1 MSNFKIT
8 FLRSPW
14 WMLLIIAAA
23 LITFIPYFRLAK
35 RYRRTRNRIISI
47 VLHLLVSVCVVCF
60 LAGLQFT
67 YETPNDKNE
76 IILLVD
82 VSDSQEEYADRRDMF
97 VENVLN
103 DSKYENFRVGLV
115 AFGFDHTC
123 VTPMTTDV
131 ESIFSQYSDFLDEQ
145 QSNAKVDESATN
157 LADALTYV
165 KTMFT
170 YPETGKVIIISDG
183 KQTDKNAQTIIRSLT
198 AKGTKIDG
206 IYLSDD
212 SNGGTGQSLEREVQV
227 CDITLPQEYILLET
241 ETTINVKV
249 NSTQQNAVT
258 FALYDNG
265 ERIKNGLKTVVAGEQ
280 ELSFSHTFKGDAF
293 HEISVKISC
302 DNDTVEQNNEYYTY
316 VFIEKF
322 DKILLIETYDG
333 DSDKLES
340 LLTGDQE
347 EVQMLFETQLNYN
360 VTKVK
365 VGEPDFPQTIDD
377 LLVYDQVILNN
388 VANADLPSG
397 FINILYSFVNDY
409 GGGMLT
415 IGGNEPD
422 VSATEGSGKVHVYDR
437 NDLAG
442 GDGIYQS
449 MLPIDAI
456 DYTPPLGV
464 VVVMDTSASMMM
476 PDASGVTKLE
486 RAKSGVET
494 ALYALTERD
503 YFALLTFDT
512 YYGTVLKLTPATQE
526 NKIKEAIRNMPD
538 KSGGTTASNAIERAA
553 SMLNANES
561 IDRRHIIL
569 ITDGIFGDKP
579 EDYLSLVEKYYKDN
593 DITFSVMGIDMV
605 KGDTNYTAMEKLVQ
619 TGGGNIYA
627 RADLS
632 GLGNDMYK
640 DLTSGSI
647 KDVILEDFN
656 PKIERAND
664 SVLNG
669 LEAFRDEDGNVISSL
684 DFTVSGFYG
693 GKLKKDAVLVLS
705 GQYRAPFYCY
715 RTLGKGVVGSIMCD
729 LKGTETSY
737 SQNFYT
743 SVNGQRLIYNI
754 VRELMPK
761 TRLVAGDVNVALSE
775 ENYIN
780 SLSVYQKL
788 SEGDKIEGTI
798 QLVTGSEEEAISL
811 LSVTPEDKRVDAGV
825 YIDVALCAENNYS
838 KCTFIVKEAG
848 VYKITVTYT
857 AADGT
862 QKKTEIYKTFSYSA
876 EYDCFVE
883 DTGLD
888 LMTDLAEKGNGS
900 LITRTEDLSDI
911 FKTFVTTIQHV
922 YDPRFLFMILS
933 LIMFLIDIAVRKFK
947 FKWIHEIIREKRKG
961 NEE

>member
-1 MSNFKIT
+1 MSNLKIT

-47 VLHLLVSVCVVCF
+47 VLHLLVTVCVVSL

-115 AFGFDHTC
+115 AFGFDHAC
-123 VTPMTTDV
+123 VTSMTTDV
-131 ESIFSQYSDFLDEQ
+131 ESVFSQYSDFLDEQ
-145 QSNAKVDESATN
+145 QSDAKVDESATN
-157 LADALTYV
+157 LADALAYV

-170 YPETGKVIIISDG
+170 YPETGKVIIVSDG

-206 IYLSDD
+206 IYLSAD
-212 SNGGTGQSLEREVQV
+212 STDSTGQSSNREIQV
-227 CDITLPQEYILLET
+227 CDIALPQEYILLET

-249 NSTQQNAVT
+249 NSTRQNAVT

-265 ERIKNGLKTVVAGEQ
+265 ERVKNELRTVAVGEQ
-280 ELSFSHTFKGDAF
+280 ELSFSHTFTGDAF

-322 DKILLIETYDG
+322 DKILLIETFDG

-397 FINILYSFVNDY
+397 FINVLYSFVNDY

-422 VSATEGSGKVHVYDR
+422 ISATEGSGKVHVYDR
-437 NDLAG
+437 NDLSG

-464 VVVMDTSASMMM
+464 VVILDTSGSMLEH
-476 PDASGVTKLE
+476 DASNVTKLE

-512 YYGTVLKLTPATQE
+512 YYGTVLPLTPATQE

-538 KSGGTTASNAIERAA
+538 KSGGTIASNAIERAA
-553 SMLNANES
+553 SMLNANKS
-561 IDRRHIIL
+561 IDRRHVIM
-569 ITDGIFGDKP
+569 ITDGKFGDKP
-579 EDYLSLVEKYYKDN
+579 EDYLSLVAKYYKDN
-593 DITFSVMGIDMV
+593 DITFSVMGVDMV
-605 KGDTNYTAMEKLVQ
+605 KGDSAYNAMEELVQ

-647 KDVILEDFN
+647 KDVVLEDFN

-669 LEAFRDEDGNVISSL
+669 LESFRDEDGNVISAL

-693 GKLKKDAVLVLS
+693 GKLKKDSVLVLS

-715 RTLGKGVVGSIMCD
+715 RKLGKGVVGSIMCD

-743 SVNGQRLIYNI
+743 SVNGQKLIYNI

-780 SLSVYQKL
+780 GLSVYQKL

-798 QLVTGSEEEAISL
+798 QLVTGSEEDVISL
-811 LSVTPEDKRVDAGV
+811 LSVTPEDQRVGASV
-825 YIDVALCAENNYS
+825 YVDVAMCAENNYS

-857 AADGT
+857 AVDGT

-876 EYDCFVE
+876 EYDCFGE

-888 LMTDLAEKGNGS
+888 FMTDLAEKGNGS

-947 FKWIHEIIREKRKG
+947 FKWIHEIIREKRKAK
-961 NEE
+961 EE

>member
-1 MSNFKIT
+1 MSNFQIT

-23 LITFIPYFRLAK
+23 LITFIPHFRLAK

-47 VLHLLVSVCVVCF
+47 VMHLIVTVCVVSL

-76 IILLVD
+76 IIVLVD

-97 VENVLN
+97 VESVLN
-103 DSKYENFRVGLV
+103 DSKYDNFRVGLV
-115 AFGFDHTC
+115 AFGFDQVC
-123 VTPMTTDV
+123 VAPMTNNVGD
-131 ESIFSQYSDFLDEQ
+131 IYSLYRDFLDEQ
-145 QSNAKVDESATN
+145 QSNKKVDSTATD
-157 LADALTYV
+157 LADALSYV

-170 YPETGKVIIISDG
+170 YPETGKVVIVSDG
-183 KQTDKNAQTIIRSLT
+183 KQTDENAQTVIRSLT
-198 AKGTKIDG
+198 SKGTKIDG
-206 IYLSDD
+206 IYLSADT
-212 SNGGTGQSLEREVQV
+212 SSGVIPTEEPEVQV
-227 CDITLPQEYILLET
+227 CDITFPQDYILLET
-241 ETTINVKV
+241 ETTINVKINAV
-249 NSTQQNAVT
+249 GQSAVT

-265 ERIKNGLKTVVAGEQ
+265 ERVKNELKTVVAGEQ
-280 ELSFSHTFKGDAF
+280 EISFTHIFKGDTF
-293 HEISVKISC
+293 HEVSVQLSS
-302 DNDTVEQNNEYYTY
+302 DTDTVQQNNEYYTY
-316 VFIEKF
+316 VIIEKF

-347 EVQMLFETQLNYN
+347 EVEMLFETQLNYQ

-365 VGEPDFPQTIDD
+365 VGEPDFPETIED
-377 LLVYDQVILNN
+377 LLAYDQVILNN

-397 FINILYSFVNDY
+397 FINVLYSFVNDY

-415 IGGNEPD
+415 VGGNEPD
-422 VSATEGSGKVHVYDR
+422 TSSTEGSGKVHVYDR

-464 VVVMDTSASMMM
+464 AVILDVSGSMLTA
-476 PDASGVTKLE
+476 DASGVSKLE
-486 RAKSGVET
+486 RAKTGVET
-494 ALYALTERD
+494 ALYALTDRD
-503 YFALLTFDT
+503 YFALLTFDD
-512 YYGTVLKLTPATQE
+512 YYGMILPLTPKTQE
-526 NKIKEAIRNMPD
+526 NKIIEAIRNMPD
-538 KSGGTTASNAIERAA
+538 KTGGTVASNAIERAA
-553 SMLNANES
+553 ALLNSNKS
-561 IDRRHIIL
+561 IDKRHIIM
-569 ITDGIFGDKP
+569 ITDGAFADKP
-579 EDYLSLVEKYYKDN
+579 EDYLSLVEKYHKDN
-593 DITFSVMGIDMV
+593 DITFSVMGVDMV
-605 KGDTNYTAMEKLVQ
+605 KGDSLYTAMEKLVN

-627 RADLS
+627 KADLS
-632 GLGNDMYK
+632 DLGNDMIR
-640 DLTSGSI
+640 DLTSDSI
-647 KDVILEDFN
+647 KEVVLEDFN
-656 PKIERAND
+656 PKIERSND
-664 SVLNG
+664 AVLSG
-669 LEAFRDEDGNVISSL
+669 LEAHRDENGNVISSL

-705 GQYRAPFYCY
+705 GQYRAPFYSY

-729 LKGTETSY
+729 LKGTDTSY
-737 SQNFYT
+737 SKNFYT
-743 SVNGQRLIYNI
+743 SANGQKLIYNI
-754 VRELMPK
+754 IRELMPK
-761 TRLVAGDVNVALSE
+761 TRLVSGDVSVALSE

-780 SLSVYQKL
+780 TLSVYQKL
-788 SEGDKIEGTI
+788 NEGEKIDGVI
-798 QLVTGSEEEAISL
+798 QLVGGSEEDKISL
-811 LSVTPEDKRVDAGV
+811 LSVTPEDKRNNANV
-825 YIDVALCAENNYS
+825 YVELALCAENNFS
-838 KCTFIVKEAG
+838 KCIFIAKKAG
-848 VYKITVTYT
+848 VYKITITHT

-862 QKKTEIYKTFSYSA
+862 QKKTEMYKTFSYSA
-876 EYDCFVE
+876 EYDCFSE

-888 LMTDLAEKGNGS
+888 LMTDLATKGNGS

-947 FKWIHEIIREKRKG
+947 FKWIHEIIREKRKE